1 MKKNK
6 KRKIRKSIKFL
17 FICHFVTVKPTYVAQ
32 WVHFDDLNRN
42 SHTCQRSTIEIDERE
57 KISRFHHCHVIFLY
71 PEIFRRT
78 KTNFLKICNEKIW
91 NPFHS
96 KVTRNIL
103 HNFLVLSSRHSGY
116 FYTCCNAK
124 SPKTFY
130 FQLCNLIWHVWRGGG
145 LKEKS
150 WDFLYHRVNNLLTQ
164 IYFILSI
171 SSNEANCATRISWV
185 RLYENINS

>member
-1 MKKNK
+1 M
-6 KRKIRKSIKFL
+6 RKSIKFL

-103 HNFLVLSSRHSGY
+103 HNFLVLSSWHSGY

-150 WDFLYHRVNNLLTQ
+150 WDFLYPLNPD
-164 IYFILSI
+164 IFYFI
-171 SSNEANCATRISWV
+171 
-185 RLYENINS
+185 NIE

>member
-1 MKKNK
+1 MVILLTVGCLKSFSSSPGKSTIIFRSWTSWLGVNIGKEYGVLSYEKKNK
-6 KRKIRKSIKFL
+6 KRKMRKSIKFL

-103 HNFLVLSSRHSGY
+103 HNFLVLSSWHSGY

-130 FQLCNLIWHVWRGGG
+130 FQLCNLIWHVWRGG
-145 LKEKS
+145 
-150 WDFLYHRVNNLLTQ
+150 V
-164 IYFILSI
+164 
-171 SSNEANCATRISWV
+171 
-185 RLYENINS
+185 

>member
-1 MKKNK
+1 M
-6 KRKIRKSIKFL
+6 RKSIKFL

-103 HNFLVLSSRHSGY
+103 HNFLVLSSWHFGY

-145 LKEKS
+145 FKREILGFFIPFKPRYIL
-150 WDFLYHRVNNLLTQ
+150 FYQYRVMKQ
-164 IYFILSI
+164 IVPQGYLGSDYMRILI
-171 SSNEANCATRISWV
+171 VKCP
-185 RLYENINS
+185 